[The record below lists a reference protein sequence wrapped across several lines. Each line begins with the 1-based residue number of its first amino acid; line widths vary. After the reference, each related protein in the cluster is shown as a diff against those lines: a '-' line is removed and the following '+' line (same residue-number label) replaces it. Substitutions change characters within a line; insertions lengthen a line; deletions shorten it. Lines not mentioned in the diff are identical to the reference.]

1 MKMIPL
7 PSNEILDELL
17 DYDPDTGVFKWKKFR
32 GNTAKAGS
40 IVNNLTSAGYKMI
53 CVNGRQYQAHRI
65 AYKMFYKRD
74 PDGILDH
81 IDGDMTNNRIANLRV
96 ASPKQNQGNS
106 KMPRHNTSGL
116 KGVSWSKKSGKWAAQ
131 INRGNKK
138 VWLGV
143 YEDKNDAHQAYMKAA
158 VEHFGEFANSGE
170 GL

>member
-1 MKMIPL
+1 
-7 PSNEILDELL
+7 
-17 DYDPDTGVFKWKKFR
+17 
-32 GNTAKAGS
+32 
-40 IVNNLTSAGYKMI
+40 
-53 CVNGRQYQAHRI
+53 
-65 AYKMFYKRD
+65 
-74 PDGILDH
+74 
-81 IDGDMTNNRIANLRV
+81 MTNNRIANLRV